1 MTTRH
6 AIFSSKNI
14 SEIYSIYE
22 EVSDQFLKHF
32 KFHAEFVISSYT
44 SDKNSVLS
52 VFCENSSHVKWLEN
66 KALELSQK
74 NLKKVIKT
82 T

>member
-44 SDKNSVLS
+44 SNKDSVLFVLS
-52 VFCENSSHVKWLEN
+52 ENSSQVKWLEN